1 MANINCSQL
10 PNGGEY
16 MTDAQY
22 KGLLVDQ
29 RKLLKDIR
37 EMAEAA
43 GSAEIIERIDK
54 ELEII
59 AIKLA
64 F

>member
-1 MANINCSQL
+1 MGNINSSQL

-29 RKLLKDIR
+29 KKLLERLRK
-37 EMAEAA
+37 MAEAA
-43 GSAEIIERIDK
+43 GNTEIMEMIDG
-54 ELEII
+54 ELETITV
-59 AIKLA
+59 KLE

>member
-1 MANINCSQL
+1 MANINGSQL

-16 MTDAQY
+16 MADAQY

-43 GSAEIIERIDK
+43 GNTEIMERIDK

>member
-1 MANINCSQL
+1 
-10 PNGGEY
+10 

-43 GSAEIIERIDK
+43 GNIEIIERIDK